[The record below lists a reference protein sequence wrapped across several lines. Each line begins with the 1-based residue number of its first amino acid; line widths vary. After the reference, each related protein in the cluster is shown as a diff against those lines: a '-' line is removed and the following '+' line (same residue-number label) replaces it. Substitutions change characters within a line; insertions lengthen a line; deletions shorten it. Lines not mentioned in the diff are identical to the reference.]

1 MFNKAV
7 DIYHSTI
14 KIVHKYLMTQSMCDE
29 AVNKFSFVS
38 YSVPG

>member
-1 MFNKAV
+1 MFNKAD

-14 KIVHKYLMTQSMCDE
+14 KFVHKYLITQSMCDE

-38 YSVPG
+38 DSVPG

>member
-1 MFNKAV
+1 MFNKAD

-14 KIVHKYLMTQSMCDE
+14 KFVHKYLITQSMCDE

-38 YSVPG
+38 DSAPG